1 MVEDLVYERTED
13 GERECRAPV
22 RVMPVKTRAL
32 LPHFDGKRS
41 VAALPHRMNA
51 TELYESIRILRNMR
65 LIKESQRQS
74 KLPSRDPDR
83 SARPAPLQD
92 IVWPDLHASKVR
104 SLAFVRARNF
114 VLPGSLLNSIA
125 QAKDEHDF
133 RMAIRGVL
141 SEVERRYGT
150 ASVIQYLRVI
160 KKSC

>member
-1 MVEDLVYERTED
+1 MVEDLVYERTDD
-13 GERECRAPV
+13 GERECRTPV

-41 VAALPHRMNA
+41 VAALPHRMTA

-65 LIKESQRQS
+65 LIREAKVTPR
-74 KLPSRDPDR
+74 LPSAEPSRAD
-83 SARPAPLQD
+83 RPAPLQD

-104 SLAFVRARNF
+104 SLAFIRARSF
-114 VLPGSLLNSIA
+114 VLPESLLIALA

-133 RMAIRGVL
+133 RLAIRGVL
-141 SEVERRYGT
+141 AEVERRYGT

-160 KKSC
+160 KQSC